1 MCSHPD
7 TFSVGSSCPDANDLV
22 LGDALSDGSP
32 FLNTDDLGFGGDEED
47 LDAFDF
53 LFIRG
58 ARLLRK
64 RDGKDLNIT

>member
-1 MCSHPD
+1 MRTD
-7 TFSVGSSCPDANDLV
+7 DLV
-22 LGDALSDGSP
+22 LGDALGDGSS

-58 ARLLRK
+58 ATLSEGEWGRAWAR
-64 RDGKDLNIT
+64 